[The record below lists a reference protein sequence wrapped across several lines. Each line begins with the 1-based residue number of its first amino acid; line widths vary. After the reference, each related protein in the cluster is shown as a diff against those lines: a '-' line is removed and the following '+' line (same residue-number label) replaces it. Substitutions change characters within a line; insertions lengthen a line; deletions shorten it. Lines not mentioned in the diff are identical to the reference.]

1 MKIGITIALNGRTA
15 IAERVLAHYAWL
27 ALKNVVLHAVG
38 SHHEDLTMADAAGW
52 AYDHADNG
60 NLAAKRNAGL
70 AALRAAGCGA
80 VIRIGADD
88 ILSVP
93 LLSRMV
99 EALRSGARGVIVR
112 GSFVQD
118 GEAGEVI
125 ELYRADYALGIG
137 APVLEAYGWELYQAS
152 ATSAP
157 DMMISAYV
165 SGPDVVRI
173 ASTPDAPFVQIK
185 SEGSLNTFARIK
197 AREIWRP
204 APAINIAELLVPL
217 PETEPAPAPRKRN
230 RKPAATETNADDGD
244 NE

>member
-1 MKIGITIALNGRTA
+1 MKIGITIALNGPSA
-15 IAERVLAHYAWL
+15 ITERVLAHYAGL
-27 ALKNVVLHAVG
+27 ALDGVYLHAIG
-38 SHHEDLTMADAAGW
+38 SSDDDRDAATGAGW
-52 AYDHADNG
+52 AYDHADND

-70 AALRAAGCGA
+70 AALRDAGCGA

-88 ILSVP
+88 ILSAP
-93 LLSRMV
+93 LLSRMIA
-99 EALRSGARGVIVR
+99 ALIAGARGVIVR

-125 ELYRADYALGIG
+125 DLYRTDYALGIG
-137 APVLEAYGWELYQAS
+137 APVLDAYGWELYQAS

-173 ASTPDAPFVQIK
+173 ESTTGAPFVQIK
-185 SEGSLNTFARIK
+185 SEGSLNTFARIL

-204 APAINIAELLVPL
+204 AVSPLESL
-217 PETEPAPAPRKRN
+217 PETEPAPTPRKRKA
-230 RKPAATETNADDGD
+230 KPAAPEQNEAGDGID